1 MGDKS
6 PKNTQKTTKQK
17 EQAKT
22 GTKAP
27 APKK

>member
-17 EQAKT
+17 ADHKASAKN
-22 GTKAP
+22 GATK
-27 APKK
+27 K